1 MGKEDSKER
10 AGTGSTSAES
20 TGAESTGTAGK
31 SARSTR
37 AGSTGAGKNVK
48 KQSTMKK
55 TEKDAGVKI
64 DDMDFSERAR
74 KIAKNKISF
83 IRHLI
88 TYVAVILVLALINN
102 VTHPGRQ
109 WWLWV
114 ALFWG
119 IGVFFNF
126 LNAFIFKGGGL
137 KKLEEEMT
145 QKEFERLKK
154 EGE

>member
-1 MGKEDSKER
+1 MDDSK
-10 AGTGSTSAES
+10 AQTGTGKN
-20 TGAESTGTAGK
+20 GTEKKA
-31 SARSTR
+31 T
-37 AGSTGAGKNVK
+37 
-48 KQSTMKK
+48 KQSAVKNTAK
-55 TEKDAGVKI
+55 TTGSRI
-64 DDMDFSERAR
+64 DDAEISEQAR

-88 TYVAVILVLALINN
+88 TYIAVILVLALINN
-102 VTHPGRQ
+102 ITHADRQ

-145 QKEFERLKK
+145 QKELERLKK
-154 EGE
+154 KNG